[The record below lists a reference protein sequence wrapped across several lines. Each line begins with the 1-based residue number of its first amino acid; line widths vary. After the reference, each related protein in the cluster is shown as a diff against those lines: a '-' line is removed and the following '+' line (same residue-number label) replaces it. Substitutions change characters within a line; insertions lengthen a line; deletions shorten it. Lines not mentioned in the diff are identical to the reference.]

1 MNMLQYELF
10 ASVARTLNLSKT
22 AQQYYI
28 SQPAVSHHIKSLEDS
43 LGVELI
49 NRTKRGVTLTDA
61 GREFLPYVQEIL
73 ALNVKAENR
82 MYNIS
87 KGIRGHIK
95 IAALSSESTH
105 LSRCLTPFY
114 AEHPDVQADI
124 SLMDGGEMNESLRSG
139 AHDFYFAVNPM
150 TPDNMGYEYRL
161 ISSAPM
167 ALYVNSSIAHTI
179 DMDDWS
185 TISCYPF
192 VSVPKADVSLN
203 NKINSICRSRGFAPR
218 IINYYNR
225 AEAVILSVNAGIGV
239 AILPKNLQS
248 LYMRPNVVTFPIE
261 GPDANAESIF
271 IWNPEKL
278 TPTGELF
285 KDIVLSTY
293 NRTLDED

>member
-1 MNMLQYELF
+1 
-10 ASVARTLNLSKT
+10 
-22 AQQYYI
+22 
-28 SQPAVSHHIKSLEDS
+28 
-43 LGVELI
+43 
-49 NRTKRGVTLTDA
+49 
-61 GREFLPYVQEIL
+61 
-73 ALNVKAENR
+73 
-82 MYNIS
+82 
-87 KGIRGHIK
+87 
-95 IAALSSESTH
+95 
-105 LSRCLTPFY
+105 
-114 AEHPDVQADI
+114 
-124 SLMDGGEMNESLRSG
+124 
-139 AHDFYFAVNPM
+139 
-150 TPDNMGYEYRL
+150 
-161 ISSAPM
+161 M

-185 TISCYPF
+185 TISCHPF

-248 LYMRPNVVTFPIE
+248 LYMRPNVITFPIE
-261 GPDANAESIF
+261 GEDANAESIF